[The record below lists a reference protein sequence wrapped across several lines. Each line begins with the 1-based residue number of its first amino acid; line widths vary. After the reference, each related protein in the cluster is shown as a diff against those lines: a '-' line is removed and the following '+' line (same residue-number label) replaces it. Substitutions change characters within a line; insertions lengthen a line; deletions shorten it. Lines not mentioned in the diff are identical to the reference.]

1 MPAKKKSSP
10 AKKTSKPKAKQN
22 RFGTKAFCEAWATHG
37 PKSKNWDDFVGK
49 MRKASGHTEY
59 PEDRIAERI
68 GAFSAD
74 LQKHGIKPPKYPK
87 KRVPAA
93 VAAARRLGWES

>member
-1 MPAKKKSSP
+1 MPVKKKASP

-22 RFGTKAFCEAWATHG
+22 RFGTKAFCEAWAMHG
-37 PKSKNWDDFVGK
+37 PKAKNWDDFVKK
-49 MRKASGHTEY
+49 MKASSGTTTY

-68 GAFSAD
+68 EGFTAD
-74 LQKHGIKPPKYPK
+74 LRKHGFKPPKYPK